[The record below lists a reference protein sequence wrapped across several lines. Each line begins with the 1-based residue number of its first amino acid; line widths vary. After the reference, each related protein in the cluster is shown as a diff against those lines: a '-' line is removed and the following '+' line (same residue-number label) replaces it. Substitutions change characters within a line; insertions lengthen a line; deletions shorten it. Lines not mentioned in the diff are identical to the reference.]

1 MKDFIMNYYRYGC
14 KLYPYLFQISLII
27 CPLNFIQLFRGKFNE
42 WLLIA
47 LICYSFFFIGIFIAY
62 ILKNKQ
68 IIINV

>member
-1 MKDFIMNYYRYGC
+1 MNYYRYGC
-14 KLYPYLFQISLII
+14 KLYPYFFKISLII
-27 CPLNFIQLFRGKFNE
+27 FSVDFIQLFIGKFNE

-47 LICYSFFFIGIFIAY
+47 LICYLFFFIGIFIAY